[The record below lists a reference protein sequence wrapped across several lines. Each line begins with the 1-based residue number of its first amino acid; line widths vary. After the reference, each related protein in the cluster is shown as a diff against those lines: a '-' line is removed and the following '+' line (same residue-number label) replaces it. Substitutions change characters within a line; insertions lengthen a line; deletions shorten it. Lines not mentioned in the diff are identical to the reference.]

1 MAHLRKQAKS
11 LLIFD
16 LNGVLG
22 HYSTDYQKFR
32 STGIYHTAGQPG
44 DDLTSVDQ
52 LLWSDRDHAIFG
64 RPSLRKVTF
73 DMLVRE
79 KKKYDIGIWS
89 SNDQKTTELLVKH
102 LFGRQFTQ

>member
-1 MAHLRKQAKS
+1 MSHLRKQAKS

-22 HYSTDYQKFR
+22 HYSNDFHLYG
-32 STGIYHTAGQPG
+32 STGIYQTGTSG
-44 DDLTSVDQ
+44 KELTSANNIVWQDKG
-52 LLWSDRDHAIFG
+52 LGHAIFA
-64 RPSLRKVTF
+64 RPYIKKVTL

-89 SNDQKTTELLVKH
+89 SND
-102 LFGRQFTQ
+102 